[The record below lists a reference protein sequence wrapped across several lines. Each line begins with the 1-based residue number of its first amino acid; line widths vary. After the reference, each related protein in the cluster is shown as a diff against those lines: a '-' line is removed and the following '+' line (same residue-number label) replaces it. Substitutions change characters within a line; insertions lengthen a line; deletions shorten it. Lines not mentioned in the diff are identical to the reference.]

1 MMMTTIS
8 GDAQDGKQLARLAPP
23 PCMFLLGALLALSAC
38 QGPPVESAAVASPP
52 KMETP
57 SNEVVLSTE
66 TIELARIRS
75 AAVETAQLGETIEVP
90 ARIMLDED
98 RTVRVGSFVEGVIRE
113 CCLGV
118 GSAVKKDQVL
128 ARLHSHSGHDA
139 ESDYLQALA
148 EVQRRVAEREYA
160 EQAHNRASRLHE
172 LKAGSLQDLQEAS
185 AELERAE
192 TAVTHA
198 HAEVQRTEHHLNFL
212 GLPLPDVT
220 AGATPASG
228 SAASENDGDDHDHL
242 IAIRSPQDGTV
253 MERLTS
259 EGAVVTPS
267 DAVYVISDL
276 SRLWAIAQV
285 PERHLRSVRGGMQAE
300 LRVEA
305 YPGRVFPARITR
317 IADSLD
323 PESRTVQVRCVVS
336 NPRRELKT
344 EMFATVS
351 IPVGETAPVTAVP
364 LAALQPIDGVDTV
377 FVELSAGRFEARP
390 IAVGR
395 RSATLAEVTGGL
407 DVGERIVV
415 EGAFH
420 VKSEHLKS
428 RMSEE

>member
-1 MMMTTIS
+1 MMTILP
-8 GDAQDGKQLARLAPP
+8 GDTQVTKKPARTARPSCMILLA
-23 PCMFLLGALLALSAC
+23 ALLALASC
-38 QGPPVESAAVASPP
+38 QSQPVESAAVASPAPP
-52 KMETP
+52 KIETP
-57 SNEVVLSTE
+57 SNEVVLSAE

-75 AAVETAQLGETIEVP
+75 APVETAELGESIEVP
-90 ARIMLDED
+90 ARITLDED
-98 RTVRVGSFVEGVIRE
+98 RTARVGSFVEGVIRE

-118 GSAVKKDQVL
+118 GAAVKKDQVL

-139 ESDYLQALA
+139 ESDYLQALT
-148 EVQRRVAEREYA
+148 EVQRRQAEREYA

-172 LKAGSLQDLQEAS
+172 LKAGSLQALQEAI

-198 HAEVQRTEHHLNFL
+198 HAEVQRTQHHLNFL
-212 GLPLPDVT
+212 GLPLPDAT
-220 AGATPASG
+220 AAPGSG
-228 SAASENDGDDHDHL
+228 EDGDADDHDHL

-253 MERLTS
+253 VERLTT

-285 PERHLRSVRGGMQAE
+285 PERQLRSLRVGMQAE

-305 YPGRVFPARITR
+305 YPGRVFPARITW

-323 PESRTVQVRCVVS
+323 PETRTVQVRCVVS

-344 EMFATVS
+344 EMFASVS
-351 IPVGETAPVTAVP
+351 IPSGDREPVIAVP

-377 FVELSAGRFEARP
+377 FVERSAGRFEARP
-390 IAVGR
+390 IVIGR
-395 RSATLAEVTGGL
+395 RSATFVEVSAGL
-407 DVGERIVV
+407 EVGERIVV
-415 EGAFH
+415 EGGFH

-428 RMSEE
+428 RMAEE